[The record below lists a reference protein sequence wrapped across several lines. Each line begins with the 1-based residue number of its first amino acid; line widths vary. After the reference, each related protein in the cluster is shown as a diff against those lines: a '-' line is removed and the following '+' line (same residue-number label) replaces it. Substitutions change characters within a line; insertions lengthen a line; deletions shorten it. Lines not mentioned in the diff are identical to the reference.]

1 MAAEA
6 TSSEV
11 PDFVEPEPE
20 NFTSVSVLSC
30 PDDDLQNLED
40 DSAIIPSDE
49 TLQHAV
55 PNQDE
60 ISNLEKDE
68 NNFSTEIIDYSSVPE
83 YKVEKMSDNK
93 SECKAV
99 RQNQNHVKKDTQQQP
114 SFNYESILK
123 FVKNGEYNVQCFQ
136 SCIFHI
142 SQLMKLARV
151 NVKNFWNTDHIC
163 HYSFAV
169 LL

>member
-1 MAAEA
+1 MLQIFFSQVAAEA

-20 NFTSVSVLSC
+20 NITSVSVQSC
-30 PDDDLQNLED
+30 PDDDLQNLDD

-93 SECKAV
+93 SDNKSECKAV

-142 SQLMKLARV
+142 LQLMKLARV
-151 NVKNFWNTDHIC
+151 NVKN
-163 HYSFAV
+163 
-169 LL
+169 L